1 MERWTHL
8 RDIGRHC
15 SNKKFKTVHWLL
27 SLWNSHQW
35 EMRRGAESLGFVH
48 VHSQDHGVSSQC
60 CWPTAPTTQSSA
72 ILPLGLTKRLPS
84 FSQRRLL
91 FQSEEEG
98 QRLDYCFQVKW
109 SEVKW
114 SEVAQSCL
122 TLCDSMD
129 CSLPG
134 FSVHGILQARIL
146 EWVTISFSRGSSWP
160 RDGTRVSHIVGRRFN
175 LWATRE
181 APKFSNRFHIVLEI
195 KSLKSPR
202 AKIYATLFSA
212 SILTTSFKT
221 NEWLTSSYLPKE
233 VRKD

>member
-48 VHSQDHGVSSQC
+48 VHSQGYGVSSQC
-60 CWPTAPTTQSSA
+60 CWPTVPTMQSSA
-72 ILPLGLTKRLPS
+72 ILPFGLTKWLPS

-109 SEVKW
+109 SEV
-114 SEVAQSCL
+114 AQSCP
-122 TLCDSMD
+122 TLCDPMD

-134 FSVHGILQARIL
+134 FSVHGILLARIP
-146 EWVTISFSRGSSWP
+146 EWVTISFPGGSSWP
-160 RDGTRVSHIVGRRFN
+160 RDGTRVSRVVGRCFN

-181 APKFSNRFHIVLEI
+181 TPKFSNRFHMVLEI

-221 NEWLTSSYLPKE
+221 NEWLTFSYLPKE